1 MTAYEEL
8 KAWCEKHLPKENY
21 EELNA
26 PNGPLIGI
34 GNILFKFCVDGSFW
48 FLD

>member
-1 MTAYEEL
+1 MTAFEEL

-21 EELNA
+21 EELNVS
-26 PNGPLIGI
+26 NGPSLWIGDTF
-34 GNILFKFCVDGSFW
+34 FKFCSDGSFS